1 MKTGIKL
8 VVILLFFYVTGFLWA
23 ASKDSGC
30 ITCHTN
36 ETIMKSLFKPPAD
49 SGGSEGE
56 G

>member
-1 MKTGIKL
+1 MKTGLKAI
-8 VVILLFFYVTGFLWA
+8 VVLLFFCTPGLLWA
-23 ASKDSGC
+23 AAQDSGC